1 MLNAVS
7 PILVGRVA
15 EMKSRKFVKASRQK
29 TAETRLKLFVTGK
42 RERLFPRKRPKK

>member
-15 EMKSRKFVKASRQK
+15 EMKSRKFVKGESSKDSRN
-29 TAETRLKLFVTGK
+29 APETLRDW
-42 RERLFPRKRPKK
+42 KKGAPLS